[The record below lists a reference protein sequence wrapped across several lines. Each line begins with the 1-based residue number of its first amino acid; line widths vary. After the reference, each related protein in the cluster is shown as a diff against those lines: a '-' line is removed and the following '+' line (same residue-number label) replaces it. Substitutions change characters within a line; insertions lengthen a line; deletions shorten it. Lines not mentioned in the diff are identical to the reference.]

1 MGSFE
6 LKAPE
11 WEDLDLDMQGS
22 VQKLNTESKLGD
34 AEEQGGTF
42 PALDK
47 CKRLKV
53 TAVGGR
59 DAGWL
64 R

>member
-1 MGSFE
+1 VGSFE

-34 AEEQGGTF
+34 AEELGGTF
-42 PALDK
+42 PALD
-47 CKRLKV
+47 
-53 TAVGGR
+53 
-59 DAGWL
+59 
-64 R
+64 